1 MKLSSSFKRAPIALA
16 FAAALA
22 QPAMAQ
28 VVNGDFSD
36 GLAGW
41 STVGDASTKA
51 AGAVD
56 PSRLWLTTASVAYD
70 DDVDFGIA
78 AGGRNASG
86 IAAVDNG
93 LGELEAFT
101 GAAGGALGAVYEG
114 SAAKQSFNAGA
125 GSKLSFHW
133 DLGTLDPRTNASTFD
148 TAFVVIDGRLTTL
161 GDISAATL
169 AGTDGNATH
178 TGWTDFSFTFANA
191 GLHTLAFGVGDIGD
205 YDATSTLAIAGVSL
219 SAVPEA
225 PSLALLAAGLGL
237 LGVARRRSLR
247 G

>member
-1 MKLSSSFKRAPIALA
+1 MKHATSLKLAPLALA
-16 FAAALA
+16 LAALA
-22 QPAMAQ
+22 QPAQAQ
-28 VVNGDFSD
+28 VVNGDFSN

-41 STVGDASTKA
+41 STLGDASTKA
-51 AGAVD
+51 AGAAD

-70 DDVDFGIA
+70 DDVDFGLA
-78 AGGRNASG
+78 AGARNGSG
-86 IAAVDNG
+86 VAAVDNG
-93 LGELEAFT
+93 MGDIEAFA
-101 GAAGGALGAVYEG
+101 GAPDGALQAVYEG

-133 DLGTLDPRTNASTFD
+133 DLGTLDPRTSASTFD

-161 GDISAATL
+161 GDVSAATQ

-178 TGWTDFSFTFANA
+178 TGWSAFSYTFANA
-191 GLHTLAFGVGDIGD
+191 GLHTIAFGVGDVGD
-205 YDATSTLAIAGVSL
+205 YDATSTLAIAGVSV

-237 LGVARRRSLR
+237 LGVARRRGLR

>member
-1 MKLSSSFKRAPIALA
+1 MKHAPLLALGLV
-16 FAAALA
+16 AALA
-22 QPAMAQ
+22 QPAQAQ
-28 VVNGDFSD
+28 VVNGDFSN

-41 STVGDASTKA
+41 STIGDASTKA
-51 AGAVD
+51 ANAVD

-70 DDVDFGIA
+70 DDVDYGLA

-86 IAAVDNG
+86 VAAVDNG
-93 LGELEAFT
+93 MGDIEAFA
-101 GAAGGALGAVYEG
+101 GAPDGALYAVYEG
-114 SAAKQSFNAGA
+114 SAAKQSFNADA

-148 TAFVVIDGRLTTL
+148 TAFVVIDGKLTTL
-161 GDISAATL
+161 GDISAATQ

-178 TGWTDFSFTFANA
+178 TGWTDFSYTFASA
-191 GLHTLAFGVGDIGD
+191 GLHTVAFGVGDIGD
-205 YDATSTLAIAGVSL
+205 YDATSTLAVAGVSV

-225 PSLALLAAGLGL
+225 PTLLLMAAGLGL
-237 LGVARRRSLR
+237 LGVSRRRKQ